1 MFVVTWL
8 GAVAV
13 WRFGRIE
20 QRWALAPATGEVD
33 RAEADRRVA

>member
-20 QRWALAPATGEVD
+20 QRWALAPGGE
-33 RAEADRRVA
+33 APQTEASTAA